1 MWSAEVVQSASTIG
15 RREARLKFAGGSQR
29 LDQRDMTTAPSLGRA
44 VPGSQ
49 PCEMFRLQTMDWD
62 RTFRPAAKINLLF
75 VCRAHTALAPMAAGL
90 ARAAYGHPEICV
102 ESAGLTPGAVDPRA
116 IAAMAEIDIDI
127 SQTAST
133 SVRDLK
139 LETVEIVVSLGVH
152 KLGVN
157 RSQMALS
164 WDVPEFEPATDR
176 PALPA
181 LREIRDGLATRIRA
195 LGAILTSA
203 GRA

>member
-1 MWSAEVVQSASTIG
+1 M
-15 RREARLKFAGGSQR
+15 KFAGRGR
-29 LDQRDMTTAPSLGRA
+29 RFERRDVTTGLSFGRA
-44 VPGSQ
+44 VPGPR
-49 PCEMFRLQTMDWD
+49 PCEIGRFQSMDGNQA
-62 RTFRPAAKINLLF
+62 FRPAAKINLLF

-90 ARAAYGHPEICV
+90 ARAAYGHLDICV

-133 SVRDLK
+133 LVRDLK
-139 LETVEIVVSLGVH
+139 LETFEIVVSLGVH

-176 PALPA
+176 PALPV

>member
-1 MWSAEVVQSASTIG
+1 M
-15 RREARLKFAGGSQR
+15 KFAGGSQR
-29 LDQRDMTTAPSLGRA
+29 FDQRDMTTAPSLGRA

-49 PCEMFRLQTMDWD
+49 PCEMFRLQTMD
-62 RTFRPAAKINLLF
+62 RAFRPAAKINLLF

-90 ARAAYGHPEICV
+90 ARAAYGHPDICV
-102 ESAGLTPGAVDPRA
+102 ESAGLTPGTVDPRA

>member
-1 MWSAEVVQSASTIG
+1 MSTGLSGVPLAITPLNRKEFVSDQEVRWCPGCGDYAVLAAFQSLMPQLGVKRENTVVVSGIG
-15 RREARLKFAGGSQR
+15 CSSRFPYY
-29 LDQRDMTTAPSLGRA
+29 LDTYGMHSIHGRA
-44 VPGSQ
+44 P
-49 PCEMFRLQTMDWD
+49 
-62 RTFRPAAKINLLF
+62 
-75 VCRAHTALAPMAAGL
+75 
-90 ARAAYGHPEICV
+90 
-102 ESAGLTPGAVDPRA
+102 A
-116 IAAMAEIDIDI
+116 IATMAEIDIDI

-164 WDVPEFEPATDR
+164 WDVPEFEPAKDR

>member
-62 RTFRPAAKINLLF
+62 RAFRPAAKINLVF
-75 VCRAHTALAPMAAGL
+75 VCRAHTPLAPMAAGL
-90 ARAAYGHPEICV
+90 ARAAYGDLDICV
-102 ESAGLTPGAVDPRA
+102 ESAGLTSGAVDPRV

-139 LETVEIVVSLGVH
+139 LETFEIVVSLGVH

>member
-29 LDQRDMTTAPSLGRA
+29 FDQRDMTTAPSLGRA

-49 PCEMFRLQTMDWD
+49 PCEMFRLQTMD
-62 RTFRPAAKINLLF
+62 RAFRPAAKINLLF

-90 ARAAYGHPEICV
+90 ARAAYGDLDICV
-102 ESAGLTPGAVDPRA
+102 ESAGLTSGAVDPRV

>member
-1 MWSAEVVQSASTIG
+1 M
-15 RREARLKFAGGSQR
+15 KFAGRSQR

-44 VPGSQ
+44 VPGPQ
-49 PCEMFRLQTMDWD
+49 PCETVRFPTMVWD
-62 RTFRPAAKINLLF
+62 QAFRPAAKINLLF
-75 VCRAHTALAPMAAGL
+75 VCRTHTALGPMAAGL
-90 ARAAYGHPEICV
+90 ARAAYGCLDICI

-116 IAAMAEIDIDI
+116 IAVMAEIDIDI
-127 SQTAST
+127 SQASSA

-139 LETVEIVVSLGVH
+139 LETFEIVVSLGIH

-157 RSQMALS
+157 RNQMALS
-164 WDVPEFEPATDR
+164 WDVPEFESATDR
-176 PALPA
+176 PASPA